1 MRLAIGRMGSGRYK
15 ALREVGMSH
24 EEAAQH
30 VQGDGTDMSA
40 RLAFVVGPPR
50 SGSTLLMR
58 ILNATSQVYSRYEP
72 HLFPALAH
80 LGFWDAVE
88 KAPYDQLQAQQAIRA
103 FVQDM
108 PGGEQD
114 YWDACK
120 AYLDVLYGRMLTTC
134 PNNERY
140 FLDKT
145 PANSLVLPFMAKVY
159 PNAKFI
165 ILTRHPAAIFA
176 SYANSFFD
184 GDFQAAVDF
193 NPILSRYIPVMA
205 RFLREK
211 PINHLHV
218 QYENLVTDPEGQLQ
232 RISEFLEIPY
242 EPDAVNYKKKTVAG
256 EGLGDPVGV
265 EAHSR
270 PVTTSIHKWAPELAA
285 DPDKFNV
292 VADQL
297 AQLPDEDLACFG
309 YPKSTLWAPMEEADP
324 KAWVPAKKK
333 WDRFQ
338 RQRKILVWLRKDIHN
353 RWHGPLVRK
362 IRFICDV
369 LLRG

>member
-1 MRLAIGRMGSGRYK
+1 
-15 ALREVGMSH
+15 MS
-24 EEAAQH
+24 ETAVEKTSEPNPNKPA
-30 VQGDGTDMSA
+30 S
-40 RLAFVVGPPR
+40 RLAFVIGPPR

-72 HLFPALAH
+72 HLLPALAH
-80 LGFWDAVE
+80 LGFWDTVE

-103 FVQDM
+103 FVRDL

-114 YWDACK
+114 YWDACR
-120 AYLDVLYGRMLTTC
+120 AYLDVLYSRMLNTAE
-134 PNNERY
+134 NNERY

-159 PNAKFI
+159 PDAKFI

-193 NPILSRYIPVMA
+193 NPVLSRYIPVMA
-205 RFLREK
+205 AFLRDK

-218 QYENLVTDPEGQLQ
+218 QYENLVTNPEDELQ

-242 EPDAVNYKKKTVAG
+242 EPDAVNYQKKSVAG
-256 EGLGDPVGV
+256 DGLGDPVGV
-265 EAHSR
+265 KAHNR
-270 PVTTSIHKWAPELAA
+270 PVTSSIHKWAPELAA
-285 DPDKFNV
+285 DKAKFEV
-292 VADQL
+292 VAKQL
-297 AQLPDEDLACFG
+297 AGIPPEDIESFG
-309 YPKSTLWAPMEEADP
+309 YPAETLWQPMKEADAN
-324 KAWVPAKKK
+324 AWLPAKKK
-333 WDRFQ
+333 WDKFQ
-338 RQRKILVWLRKDIHN
+338 RQRKILVWLRRDIHN
-353 RWHGPLVRK
+353 RWHGPIVRK

>member
-1 MRLAIGRMGSGRYK
+1 
-15 ALREVGMSH
+15 MS
-24 EEAAQH
+24 EEAGQ
-30 VQGDGTDMSA
+30 QTPSNTDSTLG

-88 KAPYDQLQAQQAIRA
+88 KAPYDQLQAQQAIRSY
-103 FVQDM
+103 VQDL
-108 PGGEQD
+108 PGQEQD
-114 YWDACK
+114 YWDACR
-120 AYLDVLYGRMLTTC
+120 AYLDVLYSRMLNTAD
-134 PNNERY
+134 NGERY

-159 PNAKFI
+159 PDAKFI

-193 NPILSRYIPVMA
+193 NPIISRYIPVMA
-205 RFLREK
+205 KFLREK
-211 PINHLHV
+211 PIPHLHV
-218 QYENLVTDPEGQLQ
+218 QYENLVTDPEGELE
-232 RISEFLEIPY
+232 RISNFLEIPF
-242 EPDAVNYKKKTVAG
+242 EPDAVNYQKKEVAG
-256 EGLGDPVGV
+256 GGLGDPVGV
-265 EAHSR
+265 KAHSR
-270 PVTTSIHKWAPELAA
+270 PVTSSIHKWAPELAA
-285 DPDKFNV
+285 DPKKFDI
-292 VADQL
+292 VAQQL
-297 AQLPDEDLACFG
+297 AGLPADDLKTFG
-309 YPKSTLWAPMEEADP
+309 YPKGTLWQPMEETDAS
-324 KAWVPAKKK
+324 AWVPAKKK

-338 RQRKILVWLRKDIHN
+338 RQRTLLVWLRRDIHN
-353 RWHGPLVRK
+353 RWHGPWIRK
-362 IRFICDV
+362 IRFFCDV